1 MPGHPRGFERGVNED
16 HYPPPKQLGILIHII
31 LVLVLLG
38 LSGWGIWNLTR
49 AEVGPNF
56 VIFLL
61 DALLSLVPLPLFI
74 YRAYALTRADYI
86 LDRDSLELR
95 WGLRDEDIPLTD
107 IEWLRPA
114 SDLTT
119 PLRLPWLPIPGAVLG
134 TRRHPDLGVV
144 EFLAAD
150 AKNLLLVATSKR
162 VYAISPTNAAKFA
175 QTFARST
182 EMGSLTPAEAKS
194 IYPSFIFSRA
204 WENPLARFL
213 WLAGL
218 FLNIGL
224 VVWVLLTIPTL
235 SQVSLGFAPS
245 GAALPPSPASQLI
258 LLPIESS
265 FLFLAGLFSGLY
277 FYRWENHRTLAVII
291 WASSMLTSL
300 LFLLAV
306 LFIIS
311 TPV

>member
-1 MPGHPRGFERGVNED
+1 MNEG
-16 HYPPPKQLGILIHII
+16 HYPPPKQLGLLIHII
-31 LVLVLLG
+31 LILVLSG
-38 LSGWGIWNLTR
+38 LAAWGIWNLMR
-49 AEVGPNF
+49 VEAGLNF

-61 DALLSLVPLPLFI
+61 DALLSLVPLPLFV

-107 IEWLRPA
+107 IEWLRPS

-134 TRRHPDLGVV
+134 LRRHPDLGVV

-150 AKNLLLVATSKR
+150 PRNILLVATSKR

-175 QTFARST
+175 QTFART
-182 EMGSLTPAEAKS
+182 IEMGSLLPAEAKS
-194 IYPSFIFSRA
+194 VYPSFIFSRA
-204 WENPLARFL
+204 WDNTLARFL
-213 WLAGL
+213 WLVGL

-224 VVWVLLTIPTL
+224 AVWVILTIPTL
-235 SQVSLGFAPS
+235 NQVSLGFAPS
-245 GAALPPSPASQLI
+245 GAALSPSPASQLI
-258 LLPIESS
+258 LLPIESA
-265 FLFLAGLFSGLY
+265 FLFLVGLFAGLY
-277 FYRWENHRTLAVII
+277 FYRWETHRVLAVII
-291 WASSMLTSL
+291 WASSALTSL

>member
-1 MPGHPRGFERGVNED
+1 
-16 HYPPPKQLGILIHII
+16 
-31 LVLVLLG
+31 
-38 LSGWGIWNLTR
+38 
-49 AEVGPNF
+49 
-56 VIFLL
+56 
-61 DALLSLVPLPLFI
+61 VPLPLFL

-134 TRRHPDLGVV
+134 LRRHPDLGVV

-150 AKNLLLVATSKR
+150 SRNLLLVATSKR
-162 VYAISPTNAAKFA
+162 VYAISPTNAARFA
-175 QTFARST
+175 QTFART
-182 EMGSLTPAEAKS
+182 IEMGSLLPAEAKS
-194 IYPSFIFSRA
+194 VYPSFIFSRA
-204 WENPLARFL
+204 WDNPLARFL

-218 FLNIGL
+218 FLNVGL
-224 VVWVLLTIPTL
+224 VIWVMLTIPTL
-235 SQVSLGFAPS
+235 NQVSLGFAPS
-245 GAALPPSPASQLI
+245 GAALPPSSASQLI
-258 LLPIESS
+258 LLPIISS
-265 FLFLAGLFSGLY
+265 FLFLVGLFAGMY
-277 FYRWENHRTLAVII
+277 FYRWETHRILALLL
-291 WASSMLTSL
+291 WASSALSAL

>member
-1 MPGHPRGFERGVNED
+1 MNDG
-16 HYPPPKQLGILIHII
+16 HYPPPKQLGLLIHAILI
-31 LVLVLLG
+31 LVLLG
-38 LSGWGIWNLTR
+38 LAGWGIWNLTFT
-49 AEVGPNF
+49 EVGPNF

-61 DALLSLVPLPLFI
+61 DVLLALVPVPLFV
-74 YRAYALTRADYI
+74 YRAYALMRADYI
-86 LDRDSLELR
+86 LDRDSLEIR

-114 SDLTT
+114 TDLTM

-134 TRRHPDLGVV
+134 LRRHPDLGVV

-150 AKNLLLVATSKR
+150 SRNLLLVATSKR
-162 VYAISPTNAAKFA
+162 VYAISPTDAAKFA
-175 QTFARST
+175 RTFARSI

-194 IYPSFIFSRA
+194 VYPSFIFSRA

-224 VVWVLLTIPTL
+224 AVWVLLTIPTL
-235 SQVSLGFAPS
+235 NQVSLGFGPS
-245 GAALPPSPASQLI
+245 GAALTPSPASQLV
-258 LLPIESS
+258 LLPIESV
-265 FLFLAGLFSGLY
+265 FLFLVGLFTGLY
-277 FYRWENHRTLAVII
+277 FYRWENHRILALII
-291 WASSMLTSL
+291 WASSALTSL
-300 LFLLAV
+300 SFLLAV
-306 LFIIS
+306 FFIFS

>member
-1 MPGHPRGFERGVNED
+1 MNDG
-16 HYPPPKQLGILIHII
+16 HYPPPKRFGLLVHTILA
-31 LVLVLLG
+31 LLMVG
-38 LSGWGIWNLTR
+38 LSGWGIWNLTF
-49 AEVGPNF
+49 ATVGPNF

-61 DALLSLVPLPLFI
+61 DALLALVPLPLFL

-134 TRRHPDLGVV
+134 LRRHPDLGVV

-150 AKNLLLVATSKR
+150 SRNLLLVATSKR
-162 VYAISPTNAAKFA
+162 VYAISPTNAARFA
-175 QTFARST
+175 QTFART
-182 EMGSLTPAEAKS
+182 IEMGSLLPAEAKS
-194 IYPSFIFSRA
+194 VYPSFIFSRA
-204 WENPLARFL
+204 WDNPLARFL

-218 FLNIGL
+218 FLNVGL
-224 VVWVLLTIPTL
+224 VIWVMLTIPTL
-235 SQVSLGFAPS
+235 NQVSLGFAPS
-245 GAALPPSPASQLI
+245 GAALPPSSASQLI
-258 LLPIESS
+258 LLPIISS
-265 FLFLAGLFSGLY
+265 FLFLVGLFAGMY
-277 FYRWENHRTLAVII
+277 FYRWETHRILALLL
-291 WASSMLTSL
+291 WASSALSAL

>member
-1 MPGHPRGFERGVNED
+1 VNEG
-16 HYPPPKQLGILIHII
+16 HYPPPKQLGLLVHII
-31 LVLVLLG
+31 LILVLSG
-38 LSGWGIWNLTR
+38 LAAWGIWNLML
-49 AEVGPNF
+49 AQAGPNF
-56 VIFLL
+56 AIFLL

-107 IEWLRPA
+107 IEWLRPS

-134 TRRHPDLGVV
+134 LRRHPDLGVV

-150 AKNLLLVATSKR
+150 PRNILLVATSKR

-175 QTFARST
+175 QTFART
-182 EMGSLTPAEAKS
+182 IEMGSLLPAEAKS
-194 IYPSFIFSRA
+194 VYPSFIFSRA
-204 WENPLARFL
+204 WDNTLARFL
-213 WLAGL
+213 WLVGL

-224 VVWVLLTIPTL
+224 AVWVILTIPTL

-245 GAALPPSPASQLI
+245 GTALSPSPASQLI
-258 LLPIESS
+258 LLPIESAL
-265 FLFLAGLFSGLY
+265 LFLGGLFAGLY
-277 FYRWENHRTLAVII
+277 FYRWETHRVLAVII
-291 WASSMLTSL
+291 WVSSALTSL

>member
-1 MPGHPRGFERGVNED
+1 MNEG
-16 HYPPPKQLGILIHII
+16 HYPPAKQAGLLIHAI

-38 LSGWGIWNLTR
+38 LAGWGIWNLTR
-49 AEVGPNF
+49 VEAGPNF

-61 DALLSLVPLPLFI
+61 DVLLALVPVPLFI
-74 YRAYALTRADYI
+74 YRAYALMRADYI

-107 IEWLRPA
+107 VEWLRPA

-134 TRRHPDLGVV
+134 LRRHPDLGMV

-150 AKNLLLVATSKR
+150 PKNLLLVATSKR

-175 QTFARST
+175 QTFART
-182 EMGSLTPAEAKS
+182 IEMGSLVPAKAKS
-194 IYPSFIFSRA
+194 VYPSFIFSSA

-213 WLAGL
+213 WLIGL
-218 FLNIGL
+218 FLNIGIAI
-224 VVWVLLTIPTL
+224 WVLLTIPTL
-235 SQVSLGFAPS
+235 NQVSLGFGPS
-245 GAALPPSPASQLI
+245 GAPLSPSPASQLI
-258 LLPIESS
+258 LLPIESA
-265 FLFLAGLFSGLY
+265 FLFLLGLFAGLY
-277 FYRWENHRTLAVII
+277 FYRWEPYRILALII
-291 WASSMLTSL
+291 WASSALTSL
-300 LFLLAV
+300 MFLLAV
-306 LFIIS
+306 LFIVS

>member
-1 MPGHPRGFERGVNED
+1 MRGNTGGPERGVNEG
-16 HYPPPKQLGILIHII
+16 HYPPAKQAGLLIHAI

-38 LSGWGIWNLTR
+38 LAGWGIWNLTR
-49 AEVGPNF
+49 VEAGPNF

-61 DALLSLVPLPLFI
+61 DVLLALVPVPLFI
-74 YRAYALTRADYI
+74 YRAYALMRADYI

-107 IEWLRPA
+107 VEWLRPA

-134 TRRHPDLGVV
+134 LRRHPDLGMV

-150 AKNLLLVATSKR
+150 PKNLLLVATSKR

-175 QTFARST
+175 QTFART
-182 EMGSLTPAEAKS
+182 IEMGSLVPAKAKS
-194 IYPSFIFSRA
+194 VYPSFIFSSA

-213 WLAGL
+213 WLIGL
-218 FLNIGL
+218 FLNIGIAI
-224 VVWVLLTIPTL
+224 WVLLTIPTL
-235 SQVSLGFAPS
+235 NQVSLGFGPS
-245 GAALPPSPASQLI
+245 GAPLSPSPASQLI
-258 LLPIESS
+258 LLPIESA
-265 FLFLAGLFSGLY
+265 FLFLLGLFAGLY
-277 FYRWENHRTLAVII
+277 FYRWEPYRILALII
-291 WASSMLTSL
+291 WASSALTSL
-300 LFLLAV
+300 MFLLAV
-306 LFIIS
+306 LFIVS

>member
-1 MPGHPRGFERGVNED
+1 MNDG
-16 HYPPPKQLGILIHII
+16 HYPPPKQLGLVIHAI
-31 LVLVLLG
+31 LVLLLLG
-38 LSGWGIWNLTR
+38 LSAWGVWNLTR
-49 AEVGPNF
+49 IEVGPSF
-56 VIFLL
+56 VVFLL
-61 DALLSLVPLPLFI
+61 DVLLALVPVPLFV
-74 YRAYALTRADYI
+74 YRAYALLRADYI
-86 LDRDSLELR
+86 LDRDSLEIR

-134 TRRHPDLGVV
+134 LRRHPDLGVV

-150 AKNLLLVATSKR
+150 PGNLLLVATSKR
-162 VYAISPTNAAKFA
+162 VYAISPTNAARFA
-175 QTFARST
+175 QTFART
-182 EMGSLTPAEAKS
+182 IEMGSLTPAEAKS
-194 IYPSFIFSRA
+194 VYPSFIFSHA
-204 WENPLARFL
+204 WENPLVRFL

-224 VVWVLLTIPTL
+224 VVWVMLTIPTF

-245 GAALPPSPASQLI
+245 GAALPPSPAEQLI

-265 FLFLAGLFSGLY
+265 FLYLAGLVVGLY
-277 FYRWENHRTLAVII
+277 FYRWENHRILAMII
-291 WASSMLTSL
+291 WASGALTSL

-306 LFIIS
+306 LFIVS

>member
-1 MPGHPRGFERGVNED
+1 MNEG
-16 HYPPPKQLGILIHII
+16 HYPPPKQVGLLIHII
-31 LVLVLLG
+31 LILVLSG
-38 LSGWGIWNLTR
+38 LAGWGIWNLTR
-49 AEVGPNF
+49 AQAGPNF
-56 VIFLL
+56 AIFLL
-61 DALLSLVPLPLFI
+61 DTLLSLVPLPLFI
-74 YRAYALTRADYI
+74 YRTYALARADYI

-107 IEWLRPA
+107 IEWLRPS

-134 TRRHPDLGVV
+134 LRRHPDLGVV

-150 AKNLLLVATSKR
+150 PRNILLVATSKR

-175 QTFARST
+175 QTFART
-182 EMGSLTPAEAKS
+182 IEMGSLLPAEAKS
-194 IYPSFIFSRA
+194 VYPSFIFSRA
-204 WENPLARFL
+204 WDNTLARFL
-213 WLAGL
+213 WLVGL

-224 VVWVLLTIPTL
+224 AVWVILTIPSL
-235 SQVSLGFAPS
+235 GQVSLGFAPS
-245 GAALPPSPASQLI
+245 GAALSPSPASQLI
-258 LLPIESS
+258 LLPIESAL
-265 FLFLAGLFSGLY
+265 LFLGGLFAGLY
-277 FYRWENHRTLAVII
+277 FYRWETHRVLAVII
-291 WASSMLTSL
+291 WISSTLTSL

>member
-1 MPGHPRGFERGVNED
+1 MNDG
-16 HYPPPKQLGILIHII
+16 HYPPPKQFGLLLHGILI
-31 LVLVLLG
+31 LALTG

-61 DALLSLVPLPLFI
+61 DALLALVPVPLFV
-74 YRAYALTRADYI
+74 YRAYALMRADYI
-86 LDRDSLELR
+86 LDRDSLEIR

-134 TRRHPDLGVV
+134 LRRHPDLGVV

-150 AKNLLLVATSKR
+150 PKNLLLVATSKR

-175 QTFARST
+175 QTFART
-182 EMGSLTPAEAKS
+182 IEMGSLMPAKSKS
-194 IYPSFIFSRA
+194 IYPSFIFSNA

-213 WLAGL
+213 WLIGL
-218 FLNIGL
+218 FMNIGL
-224 VVWVLLTIPTL
+224 VVWVGLTIPTL
-235 SQVSLGFAPS
+235 NQISLGFAPS
-245 GAALPPSPASQLI
+245 GAALSPSPASQLI
-258 LLPIESS
+258 LLPIESA
-265 FLFLAGLFSGLY
+265 FLFLAGLFAGLY
-277 FYRWENHRTLAVII
+277 YYRWENHRILALIL
-291 WASSMLTSL
+291 WASSALTSL

-306 LFIIS
+306 LFIVS

>member
-1 MPGHPRGFERGVNED
+1 MNDG
-16 HYPPPKQLGILIHII
+16 HYPPSKRLGLLIHSV

-38 LSGWGIWNLTR
+38 LAGWGIWNLTFT
-49 AEVGPNF
+49 EVGPNF

-61 DALLSLVPLPLFI
+61 DALLALVPVPLFI
-74 YRAYALTRADYI
+74 YRMYALMRADYI
-86 LDRDSLELR
+86 LDRDSLEIR

-114 SDLTT
+114 SDLMT

-134 TRRHPDLGVV
+134 TRRHRDLGVV
-144 EFLAAD
+144 EYLAAD
-150 AKNLLLVATSKR
+150 ARNLLLVATSKR

-204 WENPLARFL
+204 WENTLARFL

-224 VVWVLLTIPTL
+224 AVWVILTIPTL
-235 SQVSLGFAPS
+235 SQVTLGFAPS
-245 GAALPPSPASQLI
+245 GAALSPSPASQLI

-265 FLFLAGLFSGLY
+265 LLFLAGLFAGLY

-291 WASSMLTSL
+291 WASSALTSL